1 MNCDNRIDFME
12 QKQWVSEKLGN
23 KLDLQKIKDC
33 GEYY

>member
-23 KLDLQKIKDC
+23 KFLQKIKNC